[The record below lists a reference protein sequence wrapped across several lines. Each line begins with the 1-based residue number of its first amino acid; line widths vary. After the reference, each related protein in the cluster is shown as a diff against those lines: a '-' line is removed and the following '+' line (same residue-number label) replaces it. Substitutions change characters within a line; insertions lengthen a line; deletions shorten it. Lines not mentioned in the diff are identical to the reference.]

1 MTALDNVTIVALF
14 VRLPVP
20 GRVKTRLAQ
29 DLGEYGACELYKAMV
44 ADILENIRV
53 SGLRMYLFHDGKD
66 SREVP
71 REWLE
76 ASGRAIVQQGESIG
90 ERMAE
95 AFRYCFAENVDQV
108 IVVGSDIPGL
118 DSSKLLAASLALKT
132 RDVAIAPAADGGY
145 CLIAMK
151 RTSFSLKIFQD
162 IPWSTEAVFRDT
174 LARCDE
180 LRMEVELLDVLLDID
195 TIDDL
200 NAYRQ
205 NRSSSAYA
213 TNRWIEKAESGSMII
228 G

>member
-1 MTALDNVTIVALF
+1 MTAFDTVTIVALF

-20 GRVKTRLAQ
+20 GRVKTRLAR
-29 DLGEYGACELYKAMV
+29 DLGDDDACELYKAMV

-66 SREVP
+66 SGDVP

-76 ASGRAIVQQGESIG
+76 ASGKAIAQRGGNIG
-90 ERMAE
+90 ERMAA
-95 AFRYCFAENVDQV
+95 AFRYCFAENIDRV

-118 DSSKLLAASLALKT
+118 DSKILLAASLALKS

-151 RTSFSLKIFQD
+151 RTSFSPEVFRD
-162 IPWSTEAVFRDT
+162 IPWSTEAVLRDT
-174 LARCDE
+174 LERCDE
-180 LRMEVELLDVLLDID
+180 LRMEVELLDVLQDID

-200 NAYRQ
+200 YAYRQ

-213 TNRWIEKAESGSMII
+213 TNRWIEKAESGSMLI